1 MSTAS
6 ANTLRA
12 PLPPPVAFFVILGA
26 GVLAAHLRPFPLL
39 PEGLGYRL
47 AFGLPFFATALS
59 IGVWSF
65 SAFRRYSTS
74 PQFGKAVSR
83 LIQHGPYR
91 FSRNPLYIALLLV
104 LLGFAFTL
112 NNAWL
117 ASGVFILWYRC
128 WGGSLLKSGRF
139 SRDQLILAP
148 WSLSSSSWN
157 LPSRSGPK

>member
-1 MSTAS
+1 
-6 ANTLRA
+6 
-12 PLPPPVAFFVILGA
+12 LPPPVAFFVILGA

-117 ASGVFILWYRC
+117 ASGVLIFWFLLDRLVVTREEQFL
-128 WGGSLLKSGRF
+128 SLLFGAEYVSYTHEVR
-139 SRDQLILAP
+139 RWL
-148 WSLSSSSWN
+148 
-157 LPSRSGPK
+157 